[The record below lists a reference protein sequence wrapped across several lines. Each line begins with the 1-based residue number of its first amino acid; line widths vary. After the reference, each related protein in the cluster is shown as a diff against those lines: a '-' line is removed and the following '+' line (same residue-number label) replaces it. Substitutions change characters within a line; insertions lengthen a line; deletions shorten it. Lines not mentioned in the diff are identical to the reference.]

1 MEGIVTATPASQDAD
16 TYVNNQR
23 IYETTVLQHGAL
35 LRFGKRHMFR
45 FYDPGVLEVGNCV
58 LIAALLE
65 QYGLLMNRCKLG
77 HSVLC
82 V

>member
-16 TYVNNQR
+16 SYVNNQR

-45 FYDPGVLEVGNCV
+45 FYDPGVLEVGQGFLYV
-58 LIAALLE
+58 MLL
-65 QYGLLMNRCKLG
+65 R
-77 HSVLC
+77 
-82 V
+82 